1 MHRTLT
7 RALTVSTLSVAM
19 SAAAVWAHDSGAPQ
33 RAATALAAALVF
45 HASFDGGVNARVA
58 PGDPALYWAPT
69 WNRRQEAQPGLPPS
83 GDTRHAAGAGRF
95 GDAIQFTRRGA
106 PVVFFN
112 GGPNSPY
119 AERNWQGAASLWL
132 STDPDGELQPGF
144 CDPIQ
149 LLGRAW
155 NDASLWVEFEKRPTD
170 VPFRLGVYADLD
182 VWNPTKRRIQDI
194 PSAERPLLTV
204 DRPPFAKG
212 KWTHVV
218 FTWESFNTGRPDGVA
233 RLFVDGQPHGALTG
247 RQQTFTWD
255 PARSAITLGLNYI
268 GLLDE
273 LALFHRALT
282 GAEVETLYQL
292 ERGVASLGEP
302 NSPSPIAR

>member
-7 RALTVSTLSVAM
+7 RAFAVATLAAAL
-19 SAAAVWAHDSGAPQ
+19 SAAAVGARDGAPQ
-33 RAATALAAALVF
+33 RAATTLAGALVF
-45 HASFDGGVNARVA
+45 HAPFDGDVNARIA
-58 PGDPALYWAPT
+58 AGDPALYWAPT
-69 WNRRQEAQPGLPPS
+69 WNRRSEAQPGLPPS
-83 GDTRHAAGAGRF
+83 GDTRHVPRAGRF
-95 GDAIQFTRRGA
+95 GDALQFTRRGA
-106 PVVFFN
+106 PIVFFN
-112 GGPNSPY
+112 GGPNSPF
-119 AERNWQGAASLWL
+119 AERNWQGTASLWL

-155 NDASLWVEFEKRPTD
+155 NDASLWVEFEKRPQD

-218 FTWESFNTGRPDGVA
+218 FTWESFNTGGLDGVA
-233 RLFVDGQPHGALTG
+233 RLYLNGQPHGALTG

-255 PARSAITLGLNYI
+255 PAQSAITLGLNYI

-273 LALFHRALT
+273 LVVFNRALT
-282 GAEVETLYQL
+282 GDEVEALFKL
-292 ERGVASLGEP
+292 ERGVASLP
-302 NSPSPIAR
+302 R